1 MLSPKDEEYI
11 ESLIYKGTDPALN
24 ETERSSA
31 VYQPPTN
38 HRQSPAAGP
47 SDLNTLENAAE
58 SLEAKHPGEDLW
70 KKEAAKLAAEKQ
82 EDDDLDAASENL
94 KNHRIACT
102 KKAKNTAKK
111 TSSGGPSLPTV
122 AGPSRSGPP
131 PGLPTNNLPSNFP
144 WATNYVEGNLHKLG
158 LKAGVWGPEID
169 APSHPGKMPRTGKGH
184 TSDGPK
190 RRPFDLNWGLY
201 TILARIPGGEAT
213 LDVLYKYCLEWC
225 NIIGKRE
232 SCRRTLSYDDEF
244 FTFNSKD
251 IISGKKIS
259 LWRITDV
266 GEIQIKNP
274 GPKRKIEDGNDLN
287 QRKRQ
292 KGSKR
297 PTPSSKSGTSQSSTS
312 ETSSSSPQSSPAE
325 TITPPSV
332 YTPSSPPMDPSVS
345 TMPDFTPINRPSP
358 VACGRTALPSSSAKK
373 QG

>member
-24 ETERSSA
+24 ETEGSSA

-38 HRQSPAAGP
+38 HRQSSAAGH
-47 SDLNTLENAAE
+47 SDLNTLKNAAE
-58 SLEAKHPGEDLW
+58 SLETKHPGEDLW
-70 KKEAAKLAAEKQ
+70 KKEAAKLASENQ
-82 EDDDLDAASENL
+82 DDDLDAASENL
-94 KNHRIACT
+94 KNHRVACT

-122 AGPSRSGPP
+122 AGPSRSAPP

-144 WATNYVEGNLHKLG
+144 WATNYVEGNLHILG
-158 LKAGVWGPEID
+158 LKAGVWGSETD
-169 APSHPGKMPRTGKGH
+169 APSHPGKMPRSGKGH

-232 SCRRTLSYDDEF
+232 SCRRTLSYYDEF
-244 FTFNSKD
+244 FTFNSRD

-266 GEIQIKNP
+266 GEIQIKKP
-274 GPKRKIEDGNDLN
+274 GPKRKMEDGNDVD
-287 QRKRQ
+287 QPRKHKRS
-292 KGSKR
+292 KG
-297 PTPSSKSGTSQSSTS
+297 PIPCSKSGTSQSSTS
-312 ETSSSSPQSSPAE
+312 ETSSAAPQSSPAE
-325 TITPPSV
+325 TTTPLSV
-332 YTPSSPPMDPSVS
+332 HTPSSPPVDPSVS